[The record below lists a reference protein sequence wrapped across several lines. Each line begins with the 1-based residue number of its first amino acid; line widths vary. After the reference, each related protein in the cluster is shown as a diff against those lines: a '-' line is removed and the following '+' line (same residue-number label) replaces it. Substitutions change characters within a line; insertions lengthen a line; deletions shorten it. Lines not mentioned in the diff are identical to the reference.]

1 MSHTHS
7 QDWIWE
13 HELARGVT
21 ARIVRA
27 KIRRLIGHGRFVR
40 SDAEDLRQ
48 ELAIEVLE
56 ASASFDPAAGPW
68 DAFVATVVERKSA
81 QLLKR
86 RKAEKREYRHHVV
99 SLSSLVHDEE
109 GHLVPLASVVG
120 EEHRE
125 PFTGR
130 YRSSDQE
137 RVEIA
142 EGLPVVL
149 ARLTPLQQQLCRG
162 LKQRTLNEVAHEQGI
177 PRRTLRDEA
186 VLVAREFARHGF

>member
-7 QDWIWE
+7 QEWNWE

-27 KIRRLIGHGRFVR
+27 KVRRLIGHGRFVR
-40 SDAEDLRQ
+40 SDADDLQ
-48 ELAIEVLE
+48 QQLALEVLE
-56 ASASFDPAAGPW
+56 ASATFDPAAGPW
-68 DAFVATVVERKSA
+68 DAFVATVVERKAA
-81 QLLKR
+81 QLLKH
-86 RKAEKREYRHHVV
+86 RKAEKREFRHHVV
-99 SLSSLVHDEE
+99 SLSSLVQDEE
-109 GHLVPLASVVG
+109 GQLVPLASLVG

-130 YRSSDQE
+130 YRVSDQE
-137 RVEIA
+137 RADIA
-142 EGLPVVL
+142 EGVPVVL
-149 ARLTPLQQQLCRG
+149 ARLTPLQRRLCRG
-162 LKQRTLNEVAHEQGI
+162 LQQRTLNEVAHEQGI